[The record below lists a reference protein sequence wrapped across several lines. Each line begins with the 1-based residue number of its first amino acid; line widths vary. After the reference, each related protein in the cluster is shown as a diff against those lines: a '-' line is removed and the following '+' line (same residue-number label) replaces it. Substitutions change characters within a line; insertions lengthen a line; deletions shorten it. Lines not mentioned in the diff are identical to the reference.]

1 MANRYKKKKTP
12 INNTK
17 RWITDY
23 YETGRE
29 WDKENRRRRE
39 EAGETEHKGLK
50 NLNSFELSCIVIII
64 VALIGLF
71 IKLVILK
78 HGFWTP
84 GI

>member
-1 MANRYKKKKTP
+1 MANRYKKKKKP
-12 INNTK
+12 INKTK
-17 RWITDY
+17 GWITDY